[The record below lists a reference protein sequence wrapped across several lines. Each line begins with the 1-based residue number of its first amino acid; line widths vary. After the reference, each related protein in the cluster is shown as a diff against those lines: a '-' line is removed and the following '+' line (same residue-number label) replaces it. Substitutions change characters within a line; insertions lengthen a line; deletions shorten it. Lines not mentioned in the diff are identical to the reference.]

1 MYKLGFEEAEESEI
15 KLPTFIESGGK
26 QENSRKTSTPA
37 SLSTLKPLSVWT
49 TANCRKFLKRWDY
62 QTALP
67 VS

>member
-15 KLPTFIESGGK
+15 KLPTFTGSGGK